1 MKVKKNMVFLKPWKI
16 QQVKKICIVI
26 LKKNAHKPKII
37 YKTKENYL
45 KKYRTKN
52 NNTQAPDFYLLNHIY
67 IKYGQLENECSMEG
81 VSEFFVNCYSS
92 F

>member
-1 MKVKKNMVFLKPWKI
+1 MQVKKNIVFFKLWKI

-26 LKKNAHKPKII
+26 LKNNAHKSKRI
-37 YKTKENYL
+37 YKTKENYF

-52 NNTQAPDFYLLNHIY
+52 NNTQAPDFYLLNHIC

-81 VSEFFVNCYSS
+81 VSEFL
-92 F
+92 